1 MVLGKLYFP
10 DHSCEIVKFAE
21 FFFSLLA
28 DLASFL
34 YKVFQNWNEYFCG
47 IFKPCISGECITVY
61 LLQVFFLC
69 KIICII
75 HTLKDF
81 YTVVLVFSH
90 INIQV
95 TEHINTKIFKTKWE
109 ALIFIFT
116 IDFCNCQRAAL
127 DLFWIVN
134 YHFDLN
140 GLFFFIASLFLF
152 TTLLAKRKRSSFKQ
166 FNTGHCSWSFQ
177 INEVS
182 F

>member
-1 MVLGKLYFP
+1 MKWIFLWNIQAMHFWRMYHCL
-10 DHSCEIVKFAE
+10 S
-21 FFFSLLA
+21 
-28 DLASFL
+28 AS
-34 YKVFQNWNEYFCG
+34 N
-47 IFKPCISGECITVY
+47 I
-61 LLQVFFLC
+61 FLC

-81 YTVVLVFSH
+81 YIVVLVFSH

-127 DLFWIVN
+127 DLFWMWITISISMV
-134 YHFDLN
+134 
-140 GLFFFIASLFLF
+140 FFF
-152 TTLLAKRKRSSFKQ
+152 LLHHCFYLQLYWQKRKGSSFKQ
-166 FNTGHCSWSFQ
+166 FNTGHCSWSCQ

>member
-1 MVLGKLYFP
+1 MKWIFLWNIQAMHFWRMYHCL
-10 DHSCEIVKFAE
+10 S
-21 FFFSLLA
+21 
-28 DLASFL
+28 AS
-34 YKVFQNWNEYFCG
+34 N
-47 IFKPCISGECITVY
+47 I
-61 LLQVFFLC
+61 FLC

-81 YTVVLVFSH
+81 YIVVLVFSH

-127 DLFWIVN
+127 DLFWMWITISISMV
-134 YHFDLN
+134 
-140 GLFFFIASLFLF
+140 FFF
-152 TTLLAKRKRSSFKQ
+152 LLHHCFYLQLYWQKRKGSSFKQ

-177 INEVS
+177 INEIS